1 MRAPC
6 KLDKPSSQPR
16 GLCVKDPPLRH
27 IANPIPLR
35 YTDPPLQPLLN
46 DPPSTHTPPLSVPQ
60 MYPFPGELPEFS
72 LGTRGLFRSPVSVS
86 VTSAC
91 PREACGFCCGCFR
104 LSVVPPSMALPDPET
119 LKAPSSFSEHLAK
132 RLGQKH
138 HRSLPGTCLPCEE

>member
-104 LSVVPPSMALPDPET
+104 LSVVPPSMSVYNIFFSLDNLFIQFVGFT
-119 LKAPSSFSEHLAK
+119 LGIVISVVCAN
-132 RLGQKH
+132 LGF
-138 HRSLPGTCLPCEE
+138 LDL